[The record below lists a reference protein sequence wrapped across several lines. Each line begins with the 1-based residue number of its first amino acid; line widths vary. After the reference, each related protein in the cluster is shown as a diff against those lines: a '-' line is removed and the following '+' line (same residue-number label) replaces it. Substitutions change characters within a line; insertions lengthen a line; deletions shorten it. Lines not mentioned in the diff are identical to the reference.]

1 MSRSYVLPRIA
12 CSAYDVAI
20 ANASSFSC
28 WSATAGAGADVD
40 CTTFEKWKEAVVIWR
55 GRVIWRGGGGSWD
68 YIYLLDGR
76 VAVLLQ

>member
-1 MSRSYVLPRIA
+1 MTRGYVLPRIA

-20 ANASSFSC
+20 ANASSSSC

-55 GRVIWRGGGGSWD
+55 GGSWD

>member
-1 MSRSYVLPRIA
+1 MTRSYVLPRNA
-12 CSAYDVAI
+12 CSAYDAVI
-20 ANASSFSC
+20 DNASSSSC

-55 GRVIWRGGGGSWD
+55 GGGSLD